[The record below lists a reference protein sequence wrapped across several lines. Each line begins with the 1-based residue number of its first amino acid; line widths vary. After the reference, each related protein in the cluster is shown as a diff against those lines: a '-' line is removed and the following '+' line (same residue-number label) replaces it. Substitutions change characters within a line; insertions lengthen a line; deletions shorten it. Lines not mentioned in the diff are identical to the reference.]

1 VALSTDDPGIERI
14 DLTHDYA
21 RAVTDYALTYA
32 DLKEMVRNSI
42 EYSFLPGASLWADKG
57 GFSRFGADCGSDMP
71 GRGEPSPSCTSFLAA
86 NAKAAQQWEL
96 EGRFQAFEAG
106 F

>member
-1 VALSTDDPGIERI
+1 
-14 DLTHDYA
+14 
-21 RAVTDYALTYA
+21 
-32 DLKEMVRNSI
+32 MVRNSI

-57 GFSRFGADCGSDMP
+57 GFSRFGADCGSEMP
-71 GRGEPSPSCTSFLAA
+71 GPGEPSPPCASFLAG

-96 EGRFQAFEAG
+96 EGRLQAFEGG